1 MKYQRE
7 NQEQITE
14 QWEEEGKVNSNARKQ
29 KRVKKMLLQTESNK
43 GVCEEKGKRNK
54 ELEQKNLTELL
65 ESSRR

>member
-43 GVCEEKGKRNK
+43 AVCEEKGKRNK
-54 ELEQKNLTELL
+54 ELEQKDLTELL